1 MLDWLK
7 QINKES
13 PDFWKAYLAKFG
25 KKSNRYVVL
34 RLKHPNEPNLM

>member
-25 KKSNRYVVL
+25 KKIQSIRCSST
-34 RLKHPNEPNLM
+34 ETSE